1 MRFLKPTSDSLTRK
15 QQKRAKLGWPGHRLV
30 VNIEAHPQRAG
41 VMLVPATYWHLDLG
55 PACFATNIFLH
66 PDICCQ
72 FPKRLFYLDDLYTP
86 SWMRHMLNSKLSTL
100 IDIIIERFGQGGI
113 NRSITGYFD
122 IQYSYLLDVI
132 SKDLIS
138 HLSIEDQFFIN
149 LFDKVMLLSARRKVC
164 H

>member
-1 MRFLKPTSDSLTRK
+1 MADYRAPFRLQDTMLWPELHAAEILEESGLKYCIVGDVVVKILGFPLVISDLYLAVQDEQLKAARSFLIMHNFNEVPQTHERFFDKKATKES
-15 QQKRAKLGWPGHRLV
+15 QIGWPGHRL

-86 SWMRHMLNSKLSTL
+86 S
-100 IDIIIERFGQGGI
+100 
-113 NRSITGYFD
+113 
-122 IQYSYLLDVI
+122 
-132 SKDLIS
+132 
-138 HLSIEDQFFIN
+138 
-149 LFDKVMLLSARRKVC
+149 
-164 H
+164 